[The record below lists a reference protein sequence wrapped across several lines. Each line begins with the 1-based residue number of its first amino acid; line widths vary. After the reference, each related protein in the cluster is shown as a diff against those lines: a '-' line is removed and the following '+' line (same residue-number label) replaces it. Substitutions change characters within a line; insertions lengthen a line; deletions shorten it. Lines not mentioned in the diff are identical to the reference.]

1 MFLTNHQELFYS
13 KDIFQMIETSKGFYF
28 QAGWESQCFFY
39 PFRVVSRKDGAPCNL
54 GLQVS
59 CPLVVP

>member
-13 KDIFQMIETSKGFYF
+13 KNIFQMIETSKDFYF
-28 QAGWESQCFFY
+28 QAERESQCFFY
-39 PFRVVSRKDGAPCNL
+39 PFRIVSGKDGAPCSF

-59 CPLVVP
+59 CPLVIL